1 MERYRI
7 TSVETEYGEEEPIP
21 DEIIE
26 MMARIYLPMILEE
39 HYKNHPE
46 DKPEE

>member
-21 DEIIE
+21 EEVIDILVR
-26 MMARIYLPMILEE
+26 MYLPAILEE
-39 HYKNHPE
+39 HYKEHPE
-46 DKPEE
+46 DRPE